1 MRSTGPSRTVCEY
14 RSIDGNWIRAPKAM
28 GFCTYHRGYLT
39 EKQVKLHGCRT
50 RHKGICAR
58 LRDMEGRSERMNAE
72 QRLQSVLDKIL
83 HKLTNIDMNVSRIEK
98 ELKKHRD
105 ESKCKEGV
113 CNQRTEDDLK

>member
-1 MRSTGPSRTVCEY
+1 M
-14 RSIDGNWIRAPKAM
+14 
-28 GFCTYHRGYLT
+28 

-83 HKLTNIDMNVSRIEK
+83 HKLANIDMNVSRIEK

-105 ESKCKEGV
+105 ESICKDAVCYEEG
-113 CNQRTEDDLK
+113 DLNL